1 MRIWV
6 ISAMI
11 FTIQLQKVAEIN
23 EAVMSKMGL
32 DLVEKATLVMN
43 QIQRL
48 GGCMTDSKRIYYK
61 EDSTSLPVSHHLSSC
76 YYNIQVLM
84 FSFIFWRE
92 ESNEM
97 KLWV

>member
-11 FTIQLQKVAEIN
+11 FTIQLQKLAEIN
-23 EAVMSKMGL
+23 EAMMSKMGL

-48 GGCMTDSKRIYYK
+48 GGCMADSKRI
-61 EDSTSLPVSHHLSSC
+61 
-76 YYNIQVLM
+76 
-84 FSFIFWRE
+84 
-92 ESNEM
+92 
-97 KLWV
+97 

>member
-6 ISAMI
+6 ISAMV
-11 FTIQLQKVAEIN
+11 FTIQPQKIAEIN

-48 GGCMTDSKRIYYK
+48 GGCMADSKRI
-61 EDSTSLPVSHHLSSC
+61 
-76 YYNIQVLM
+76 
-84 FSFIFWRE
+84 
-92 ESNEM
+92 
-97 KLWV
+97 

>member
-11 FTIQLQKVAEIN
+11 FTIQPQKVAKIN
-23 EAVMSKMGL
+23 KAVMSKIGL
-32 DLVEKATLVMN
+32 DLAEMATLVMN

-48 GGCMTDSKRIYYK
+48 GGCMADSKRIYYK

-76 YYNIQVLM
+76 YYDIQVLM
-84 FSFIFWRE
+84 FSFILWRG

>member
-11 FTIQLQKVAEIN
+11 FTIQPQKVAEIN
-23 EAVMSKMGL
+23 EAVMSKIGL

-48 GGCMTDSKRIYYK
+48 GGCMADSIYYK
-61 EDSTSLPVSHHLSSC
+61 EDSTSLPVSHNLSSC

-84 FSFIFWRE
+84 CSFILWRG

-97 KLWV
+97 KLCV

>member
-11 FTIQLQKVAEIN
+11 FTIQLQKLAEIN
-23 EAVMSKMGL
+23 EAMMSKMGL

-48 GGCMTDSKRIYYK
+48 EGFMADSKRI
-61 EDSTSLPVSHHLSSC
+61 
-76 YYNIQVLM
+76 
-84 FSFIFWRE
+84 
-92 ESNEM
+92 
-97 KLWV
+97 

>member
-11 FTIQLQKVAEIN
+11 FTIQPQKVAEIN

-48 GGCMTDSKRIYYK
+48 GGCMADS
-61 EDSTSLPVSHHLSSC
+61 EDQPESE
-76 YYNIQVLM
+76 
-84 FSFIFWRE
+84 IFNFA
-92 ESNEM
+92 S
-97 KLWV
+97 K

>member
-1 MRIWV
+1 
-6 ISAMI
+6 MI

-48 GGCMTDSKRIYYK
+48 GGCMADSKRIYYK
-61 EDSTSLPVSHHLSSC
+61 EDLTSLPVSHHLSC
-76 YYNIQVLM
+76 YYDVQVLM
-84 FSFIFWRE
+84 FSFILWRG